1 MTDTVS
7 MPDRSSVTDTVAIAQ
22 TDPSPHGRRRGR
34 RRGSG
39 QMLSHLGGAVVV
51 ATIAAI
57 IAVHLWS
64 GFDPYAQ
71 DLASARLAPFAD
83 PAHPLGTDAIG
94 RDLLSRLAAGG
105 KTTLWITAAVIALN
119 MLVGTVFGLL
129 AGFFGGWLD
138 NVVALVTDVSLAMPA
153 VLLLIALSAIFGPS
167 ALLMILVLGFTHWMS
182 FARLARATALSLRN
196 RDFVLAPQMLGASS
210 ARVIRTHILPHVVP
224 QMLIVAVTSIGS
236 VILLQAGL
244 DYLGLGIQ
252 PPDPTWGGLVL
263 DGQKYLRLSP
273 WQAVLPGIAIFLVV
287 GGAQFLSQRYT
298 AENTQPLRKVR

>member
-1 MTDTVS
+1 MTHTV
-7 MPDRSSVTDTVAIAQ
+7 TLAQ
-22 TDPSPHGRRRGR
+22 IDPSAPKRRRRRHGNGR
-34 RRGSG
+34 V
-39 QMLSHLGGAVVV
+39 LSYLGGGIVI
-51 ATIAAI
+51 ATVIGI
-57 IAVHLWS
+57 IAVHFWP
-64 GFDPYAQ
+64 GYDPYTQ
-71 DLASARLAPFAD
+71 DLSAVRLVPFAD
-83 PAHPLGTDAIG
+83 PAHPLGTDAVG

-105 KTTLWITAAVIALN
+105 ATTLWITLAVVGLN
-119 MLVGTVFGLL
+119 MFVGTVLGLL

-138 NVVALVTDVSLAMPA
+138 NVIALVTDVSLALPA

-196 RDFVLAPQMLGASS
+196 RDFVIAPQMLGASS
-210 ARVIRTHILPHVVP
+210 GRVIRTHILPHVVP
-224 QMLIVAVTSIGS
+224 QMFILAVTSIGL

-263 DGQKYLRLSP
+263 EGQKYLRLSP
-273 WQAVLPGIAIFLVV
+273 WQVIIPGIAIFLVV
-287 GGAQFLSQRYT
+287 GGTQFFSQRFT